1 MSKSLNRLLSDVK
14 GRKEEEVVE
23 MVALRAMMKARYS
36 THNIGHYGLMFDYY
50 THFTSPIRRYPDT
63 MVHRLLTRYAEGGRS
78 VSQKKYEELC
88 EQSSNMEQLAATAE
102 RASIKYKQVEFMA
115 DRLGQEFNGTV
126 SGVTEFGLYVEI
138 DENSCEGMIPL
149 RMLLD
154 DYYEFDERNFCLV
167 GRRYHKRYAL
177 GDKVRIRVE
186 RANLERRQLDFALVS
201 DESGD
206 VKRPAPSPADFSKGG
221 GKKADAK
228 KKNKRPRGGRAK
240 RAK

>member
-1 MSKSLNRLLSDVK
+1 M
-14 GRKEEEVVE
+14 E
-23 MVALRAMMKARYS
+23 
-36 THNIGHYGLMFDYY
+36 FD
-50 THFTSPIRRYPDT
+50 
-63 MVHRLLTRYAEGGRS
+63 
-78 VSQKKYEELC
+78 
-88 EQSSNMEQLAATAE
+88 
-102 RASIKYKQVEFMA
+102 
-115 DRLGQEFNGTV
+115 GTV

-206 VKRPAPSPADFSKGG
+206 VKHPAPSPADFSKGG